1 MVHRRGSRV
10 PPLTVLPVPRGRR
23 AVPNRE
29 TGDND
34 HTNVVRAAADEEE
47 TTMTDETTAQN
58 DTVAPEADETFAWT
72 GDGENGATQ
81 DETPSNARE
90 WLSQLQ
96 SMIENIT
103 EQAGPVLRQVSA
115 KAAELAVVAGEKA
128 GPVAARAAEL
138 TAEAGAK
145 LAERSRDLATELR
158 RDQAA
163 KAAGANAAAETAA
176 ADEDAAKD

>member
-1 MVHRRGSRV
+1 M
-10 PPLTVLPVPRGRR
+10 
-23 AVPNRE
+23 N
-29 TGDND
+29 
-34 HTNVVRAAADEEE
+34 
-47 TTMTDETTAQN
+47 DETTNQQESPKPA
-58 DTVAPEADETFAWT
+58 ADETFAWT
-72 GDGENGATQ
+72 GDADNGGTS
-81 DETPSNARE
+81 ESVSSTARE

-138 TAEAGAK
+138 TAEAGTRI
-145 LAERSRDLATELR
+145 AERSRDIAADLR

-163 KAAGANAAAETAA
+163 KAAA
-176 ADEDAAKD
+176 ADEAASAATGGDAAKD